1 MRRKELPIRPVVHV
15 LGAVMADQYYRF
27 FPIQAGTNEDYI
39 HPDQRWYVNTGT
51 FRKSRGIGFVDYAEL
66 AGFSP
71 LPLGYVVVE
80 VRDRKIQ
87 AIREVEV

>member
-1 MRRKELPIRPVVHV
+1 MVSPVRKLYLTDNGSELQQH
-15 LGAVMADQYYRF
+15 Y
-27 FPIQAGTNEDYI
+27 IQAGTNEDYI